1 MRNNHVTRPLTRER
15 VLLALRLSALD
26 IPRLSL
32 MLQVHRNTLERE
44 LDELASQGLVK
55 RLGEVRAQPRLRHGG
70 RRPYAWT
77 LVGQGLA
84 RR

>member
-1 MRNNHVTRPLTRER
+1 MRNNHATRPLTRER
-15 VLLALRLSALD
+15 VLHALRLSALD

-55 RLGEVRAQPRLRHGG
+55 RLGEVRTQPRLRHGG
-70 RRPYAWT
+70 RRSYVWT
-77 LVGQGLA
+77 LAGQGLA

>member
-1 MRNNHVTRPLTRER
+1 MSNTHVVRPRTRER
-15 VLLALRLSALD
+15 VLLALQLAALD

-55 RLGEVRAQPRLRHGG
+55 RLGAIRTQPRRRHAG

-77 LVGQGLA
+77 LVEQGLA